1 MRSGEGV
8 TVMNANDLPVPQLLQ
23 AHHCLRFTSLF
34 DPGKAIVVPC
44 DEQGRVDLDTLPAR
58 MRTAYL
64 GARALVG
71 REYAYPVL
79 NHLH

>member
-1 MRSGEGV
+1 
-8 TVMNANDLPVPQLLQ
+8 MNTFDFQMCGQIRTLLPP
-23 AHHCLRFTSLF
+23 HHALRFASLF
-34 DPGKAIVVPC
+34 NPGKAIVVPC
-44 DEQGRVDLDTLPAR
+44 DEQGRVDIDALPDR

-79 NHLH
+79 DHLH

>member
-1 MRSGEGV
+1 
-8 TVMNANDLPVPQLLQ
+8 MNLNESPVASLPQT
-23 AHHCLRFTSLF
+23 HHCLRFTSLF
-34 DPGKAIVVPC
+34 HPGKAIVVPC

-58 MRTAYL
+58 MRSAYL

>member
-1 MRSGEGV
+1 
-8 TVMNANDLPVPQLLQ
+8 MNTIDHQAPAMLPL
-23 AHHCLRFTSLF
+23 HHCLRFTSLF
-34 DPGKAIVVPC
+34 HPGKAIVVPC
-44 DEQGRVDLDTLPAR
+44 DEQGRVDIDTLPDK

-79 NHLH
+79 KHWH

>member
-1 MRSGEGV
+1 
-8 TVMNANDLPVPQLLQ
+8 MNANDLPVAPLQ
-23 AHHCLRFTSLF
+23 QADHCLRFTSLF

-58 MRTAYL
+58 MRTAYRC
-64 GARALVG
+64 ARGLVG